1 MRPNQPLSK
10 SRAFQLMTLYRT
22 AQDHLD
28 EDPRWTRILRKVRIR
43 LNWSTSL
50 AMSNPYDDP
59 AKARWAETMWR

>member
-43 LNWSTSL
+43 LGWAPRPSH
-50 AMSNPYDDP
+50 NPYDDP

>member
-1 MRPNQPLSK
+1 
-10 SRAFQLMTLYRT
+10 MTLYRT